1 MQNIDSIKTLAGQ
14 FYDGIADVG
23 DWYSALDGLRQA
35 TEGGVFHH
43 VAWDH
48 RAQCVVNGLANDAQ
62 PPEKVREYELHH
74 AADDPRV
81 PIVMTLPV
89 GGILLDHEHFS
100 THAMSR
106 NAIYADWLAPL
117 GYRHTLGVPVYDDG
131 MIREWIC
138 VIREAGQRPFDDG
151 TRDLL
156 QALMPD
162 LLRASRLRTHLASLA
177 ERAALGVAALDALP
191 QALVLVDGQC
201 TVQYLNAAAQ
211 RTLAQ
216 PFGWSVRHGRVQA
229 SDPAAQERLARSV
242 AAACRRG
249 GGPALA
255 DTLRVNGA
263 ADGRGA
269 SAGAAVHILPL
280 QPMHPLAQ
288 AHHER
293 PHALLAWACLDALLQ
308 VPQLSAMLGLT
319 DAEARLAV
327 VLAQGRSVKD
337 FALAQ
342 GCSWHTARTHAK
354 NLLRKTGLHR
364 QTEIGHLVR
373 SLMLG

>member
-1 MQNIDSIKTLAGQ
+1 MKKIDNIKVLAGH
-14 FYDGIADVG
+14 FYDGIVDAG
-23 DWYSALDGLRQA
+23 GWYSALNGLLQA

-48 RAQCVVNGLANDAQ
+48 HAQCVVSGVANDAQ

-74 AADDPRV
+74 AASDPRI
-81 PIVMTLPV
+81 PIVMAMPV

-100 THAMSR
+100 PQAMSR

-138 VIREAGQRPFDDG
+138 VIREVGQSPFDDG

-156 QALMPD
+156 ETLMPD
-162 LLRASRLRTHLASLA
+162 LLRASRLRVHTERLA
-177 ERAALGVAALDALP
+177 ERAALGMAALDALP

-201 TVQYLNAAAQ
+201 AVRYLNAAAQ
-211 RTLAQ
+211 RALAP
-216 PFGWSVRHGRVQA
+216 PFGWSVRHGRVHA
-229 SDPAAQERLARSV
+229 SDPAVQERLALCV

-249 GGPALA
+249 GGSARA
-255 DTLRVNGA
+255 DTLHVNGA
-263 ADGRGA
+263 TDGLGA
-269 SAGAAVHILPL
+269 SAGTTVHVLPL

-288 AHHER
+288 VHHER
-293 PHALLAWACLDALLQ
+293 PHALLAWACPDARFQ
-308 VPQLSAMLGLT
+308 VRQLSAMLGLT

-354 NLLRKTGLHR
+354 NLLRKTGLNR